1 MNLNINIPDFE
12 QYTSDQQFVNVIEA
26 LDRLETQKGGLAVE
40 EIWAMAWQVVDKL
53 KSAQRPDATA
63 MRLQSLINSQ
73 LKEQMSNRTSEQI
86 MHSTYCVLFCVNYL
100 LCANDEEPDPNQQ
113 VIDNLSR
120 ALSKMPD
127 IVDLFRA
134 VEQME
139 DSEEARNNIVR
150 SRNVLSDERKAE
162 VGKFHDKQDG
172 DTLILERLQEL
183 VNKSLWLKGYTAES
197 VYIGLQNAL
206 GNGEIG
212 LSAEN
217 AVLSEKLW
225 TLFRKRRASD
235 SNSSFRITWLN
246 IVGWCLKK
254 GLLDGASPQLC
265 NLYFPHAKGDTYKAI
280 DKGRNGDVKAFVDIE
295 PLLETYICCSTK
307 KAKQ

>member
-53 KSAQRPDATA
+53 KRSQRPDATA
-63 MRLQSLINSQ
+63 LRLQSLINSQ
-73 LKEQMSNRTSEQI
+73 LKEQMPDRTPEQI
-86 MHSTYCVLFCVNYL
+86 MHSTNCVLFCVNYM

-127 IVDLFRA
+127 IVELFRA

-139 DSEEARNNIVR
+139 DSEEERNNIVE
-150 SRNVLSDERKAE
+150 SRNVLSDERKTE
-162 VGKFHDKQDG
+162 VGMYHDMQEG
-172 DTLILERLQEL
+172 DILILERLQHF
-183 VNKSLWLKGYTAES
+183 VNNSIWLKGHNAES
-197 VYIGLQNAL
+197 VYTGLQNAL
-206 GNGEIG
+206 GMGEVG

-225 TLFRKRRASD
+225 SLFRKRKSSD
-235 SNSSFRITWLN
+235 SNGSFRVTWLN
-246 IVGWCLKK
+246 FVGWCVRNQM
-254 GLLDGASPQLC
+254 LDGASPQLC
-265 NLYFPHAKGDTYKAI
+265 KMYYPNANEDAYKAI
-280 DKGRNGDVKAFVDIE
+280 DKGRKGDVQAFKDIE
-295 PLLETYICCSTK
+295 PLLDIYVRQQEIRK
-307 KAKQ
+307 E

>member
-63 MRLQSLINSQ
+63 IRLQSLINSQ
-73 LKEQMSNRTSEQI
+73 LKEQMPNRTSEQI
-86 MHSTYCVLFCVNYL
+86 MHSTNCVLFCVNYM

-127 IVDLFRA
+127 IVELFLA

-139 DSEEARNNIVR
+139 DSEEARNNVVTLEKGKLAVVQGVDDLIIAEQKG
-150 SRNVLSDERKAE
+150 VLLICKKQEEQRIKQMVADAGTQFE
-162 VGKFHDKQDG
+162 GKF
-172 DTLILERLQEL
+172 
-183 VNKSLWLKGYTAES
+183 A
-197 VYIGLQNAL
+197 
-206 GNGEIG
+206 
-212 LSAEN
+212 
-217 AVLSEKLW
+217 
-225 TLFRKRRASD
+225 
-235 SNSSFRITWLN
+235 
-246 IVGWCLKK
+246 
-254 GLLDGASPQLC
+254 
-265 NLYFPHAKGDTYKAI
+265 
-280 DKGRNGDVKAFVDIE
+280 
-295 PLLETYICCSTK
+295 
-307 KAKQ
+307 

>member
-86 MHSTYCVLFCVNYL
+86 MHSTNCVLFCVNYL

-197 VYIGLQNAL
+197 VYTELQNAL
-206 GNGEIG
+206 GLGNVG
-212 LSAEN
+212 LTVEN
-217 AVLSEKLW
+217 FMLSENLW
-225 TLFRKRRASD
+225 KLFRKRKGNDAKG
-235 SNSSFRITWLN
+235 SFRITWLN
-246 IVGWCLKK
+246 FVGWCVEK

-265 NLYFPHAKGDTYKAI
+265 NLYFPHAKGDSYKAI

-295 PLLETYICCSTK
+295 PLLETYICHSTK
-307 KAKQ
+307 KAKK